1 MELKYLGR
9 EDAPIAPE
17 TWKLLDTIMV
27 DAAKTILTGRRLLN
41 IEGPYG
47 LGLKGFPL
55 EDCTVSECRLVSRF
69 VPVHMISRNFVL
81 GVRDL
86 VAYEQTSL
94 PFFPAQLKQAAITVA
109 QMEDSIIFE
118 GTAESPGL
126 LSAEGVNAQK
136 LASWNT
142 VGKAADDVIQA
153 MITLDEAGYHGP
165 YALALSPARF
175 NLLYRRYLQGIG
187 TELEHIRTIV
197 TEGVFKAPV
206 MKSGGVL
213 LATGKKYASLPLGQD
228 MAAGFVG
235 PMGDSFEFSVSESL
249 ALLIREPASIC
260 VLKEKA

>member
-17 TWKLLDTIMV
+17 TWKLLDSIMV

-86 VAYEQTSL
+86 VAYEQTGL
-94 PFFPAQLKQAAITVA
+94 PFFPAQLKEAAITVA

-126 LSAEGVNAQK
+126 LSVQGANAQK

-197 TEGVFKAPV
+197 TDGVFKAPV

>member
-27 DAAKTILTGRRLLN
+27 VAAKTILTGRRLLN

-86 VAYEQTSL
+86 VAYEQTGL
-94 PFFPAQLKQAAITVA
+94 PFFPAQLKEAAITVA

-126 LSAEGVNAQK
+126 LSAQGVNAQK

-165 YALALSPARF
+165 YALALSPGRF

-260 VLKEKA
+260 VLREKA

>member
-9 EDAPIAPE
+9 NDAPIAPE
-17 TWKLLDTIMV
+17 TWKLLDSIMV
-27 DAAKTILTGRRLLN
+27 DAAKTILTGRRLLH

-86 VAYEQTSL
+86 VAYEQTGL
-94 PFFPAQLKQAAITVA
+94 PFFPAQLKEAAITVA

-126 LSAEGVNAQK
+126 LSAQGVNNQK

-187 TELEHIRTIV
+187 TELEHIKTIV

>member
-17 TWKLLDTIMV
+17 TWKLLDSIMV

-86 VAYEQTSL
+86 VAYEQTGL
-94 PFFPAQLKQAAITVA
+94 PFFPAQLKEAAITVA

-118 GTAESPGL
+118 GTKESPGL

-165 YALALSPARF
+165 YTLALSPARF

>member
-41 IEGPYG
+41 IEGPFG

-55 EDCTVSECRLVSRF
+55 EDCTVAECRLVSKF

-86 VAYEQTSL
+86 VAYEQTGL
-94 PFFPAQLKQAAITVA
+94 PFFPAQLKEAAITVA

-118 GTAESPGL
+118 GTKESPGL

-206 MKSGGVL
+206 MKSRGVL
-213 LATGKKYASLPLGQD
+213 LATGKKYSSLPLGQD

>member
-17 TWKLLDTIMV
+17 TWILLDSIMV

-86 VAYEQTSL
+86 VAYEQTGL
-94 PFFPAQLKQAAITVA
+94 PFFPAQLKEAAITVA

-118 GTAESPGL
+118 GTKESPGL

>member
-9 EDAPIAPE
+9 EEAPIAPE
-17 TWKLLDTIMV
+17 TWKLLDAIMV

-55 EDCTVSECRLVSRF
+55 EDCTVSECRLVSKF

-86 VAYEQTSL
+86 VAYEQTGL
-94 PFFPAQLKQAAITVA
+94 PFFPAQLKEAAITVA

-118 GTAESPGL
+118 GTKESPGL
-126 LSAEGVNAQK
+126 LSAERVNAQK

-165 YALALSPARF
+165 YALALSPPRF
-175 NLLYRRYLQGIG
+175 NLLYRRYIQGIG
-187 TELEHIRTIV
+187 TELEHIRTII

-206 MKSGGVL
+206 LKSGGVL
-213 LATGKKYASLPLGQD
+213 LATGKKYASVPLGQD